1 MHCHG
6 GTHIGNFLNLE
17 GLGGPT
23 KFGLKVVIGT
33 CHPFGK
39 FVVKVVWPF
48 IYLLKVL
55 YNKYIRTNMAPKFA
69 NQT

>member
-23 KFGLKVVIGT
+23 KFGLKVGMGT

-39 FVVKVVWPF
+39 FF
-48 IYLLKVL
+48 CQSCLAFLKKIIIEGSL
-55 YNKYIRTNMAPKFA
+55 
-69 NQT
+69 